1 MFLKL
6 NPRKYKY
13 NAYITVSA
21 NVFLLSNMTIVE
33 YDNVFAAIA
42 LVKLT
47 QPPYQSKN
55 LNSLFEADF
64 KGLKFILLNQNI
76 LHIMQN

>member
-1 MFLKL
+1 LNGSTALEMFLKL

-21 NVFLLSNMTIVE
+21 DVFLLSNMTIVE

-42 LVKLT
+42 L
-47 QPPYQSKN
+47 
-55 LNSLFEADF
+55 
-64 KGLKFILLNQNI
+64 
-76 LHIMQN
+76 

>member
-1 MFLKL
+1 MSGWNCYTQFHTVTLLLFSLNGSTTLEMFLKL

-42 LVKLT
+42 L
-47 QPPYQSKN
+47 
-55 LNSLFEADF
+55 
-64 KGLKFILLNQNI
+64 
-76 LHIMQN
+76 